1 MSERKYL
8 TTERTTPTITALI
21 TAWCHLKLPRP
32 IGTTSVGNNRHKAM
46 TDPCDHQGSCGR
58 AILQKHMKA
67 VTAWTALIKKRKN
80 VEESDNGRNDKVY
93 R

>member
-58 AILQKHMKA
+58 AILKTTIPVK
-67 VTAWTALIKKRKN
+67 TALIKKRKN